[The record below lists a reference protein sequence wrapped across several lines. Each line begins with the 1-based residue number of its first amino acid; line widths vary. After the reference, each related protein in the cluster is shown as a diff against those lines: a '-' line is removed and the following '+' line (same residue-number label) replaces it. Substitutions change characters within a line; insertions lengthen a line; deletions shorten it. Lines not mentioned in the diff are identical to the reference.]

1 MKILPM
7 RALINVF
14 KRTATQ
20 IGVDQVGDLAAAL
33 TYYAV
38 FSIFPLLL
46 LLVTLAS
53 FIFNA
58 DEAKQ
63 TVFSKLAGVAPGDTA
78 KVLSDAVGAALEKK
92 GGGELTL
99 STAVGIISLLF
110 SSSGVF
116 TTLDKAINR
125 AWGCEYKASLIK
137 DKLISF
143 AMVIAVAV
151 MLVLSTFISAVVNF
165 VLSSSE
171 LVVGAVIGGKNPMV
185 AWFIQLLSIL
195 ISIALDAGILVII
208 FRTLPRCRV
217 TVGDVW
223 LGALLTAVGWEVL
236 KQGFAFYVANFAGSS
251 IYGSIGAIFTLLT
264 WIYLTGFL
272 LLIGAEFTSEY
283 ARERGMVKRVTGK
296 DVGGEPVTEPV
307 PPARRPGSGAGATP
321 NAARHET

>member
-1 MKILPM
+1 MKILPP
-7 RALINVF
+7 RALVNVV
-14 KRTATQ
+14 KRTVGE
-20 IGVDQVGDLAAAL
+20 IGDDQVGDLAAAL

-53 FIFNA
+53 FIFDA
-58 DEAKQ
+58 DQAKQ
-63 TVFSKLAGVAPGDTA
+63 TVFSKLSSVAPGETA

-99 STAVGIISLLF
+99 ATLVSIGGLLL

-151 MLVLSTFISAVVNF
+151 MLVLSTFVSAAVNF
-165 VLSSSE
+165 VLNSSE
-171 LVVGAVIGGKNPMV
+171 VVVGALVGGKNPLV
-185 AWFIQLLSIL
+185 AWAVQILSIL
-195 ISIALDAGILVII
+195 ISIALSAGILLII

-217 TVGDVW
+217 SVSDVW
-223 LGALLTAVGWEVL
+223 LGAILTAVGWEIL
-236 KQGFAFYVANFAGSS
+236 KQGFAFYIGNFSGSS
-251 IYGSIGAIFTLLT
+251 VYGSIGSIFTLLT

-272 LLIGAEFTSEY
+272 LLVGAEFTSEY
-283 ARERGMVKRVTGK
+283 AREREMIRAVTGK
-296 DVGGEPVTEPV
+296 DVGGEPVEEPR
-307 PPARRPGSGAGATP
+307 PPSPSARVWRGHHIQGEEA
-321 NAARHET
+321 